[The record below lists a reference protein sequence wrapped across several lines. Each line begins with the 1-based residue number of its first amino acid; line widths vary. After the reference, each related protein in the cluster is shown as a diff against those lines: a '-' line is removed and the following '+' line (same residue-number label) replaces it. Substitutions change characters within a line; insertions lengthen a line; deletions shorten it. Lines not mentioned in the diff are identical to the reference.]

1 MQDLG
6 LEGHR
11 RHRAAEL
18 QASVVGEDEVEQ
30 HIALVRGARGRRL
43 EGEPPVQHQR
53 AQRHVSQQMAAV
65 GVLEDAVPAVALE
78 LADVVE
84 EDARE
89 YQVGVGAAYFGD
101 GARDRRNFGGVL
113 DQPADRGVVAVDTR
127 RAAAVARPELVVVVE
142 QAEDASEAGF
152 VDLPAPAVE
161 DVPVPADIAHGRQ
174 QLVQVHGARGE
185 QAERGGH
192 AQLAAAAVLGRRHD
206 RRRQGRAGE
215 PAGGIPECEDRI
227 GAAVETLLLGIQ
239 DEQRVLHAV
248 ADLQRSQVQDAGHA
262 TNLPEGV
269 GKWGRGCCGA

>member
-1 MQDLG
+1 M
-6 LEGHR
+6 
-11 RHRAAEL
+11 
-18 QASVVGEDEVEQ
+18 
-30 HIALVRGARGRRL
+30 
-43 EGEPPVQHQR
+43 
-53 AQRHVSQQMAAV
+53 
-65 GVLEDAVPAVALE
+65 
-78 LADVVE
+78 
-84 EDARE
+84 
-89 YQVGVGAAYFGD
+89 
-101 GARDRRNFGGVL
+101 
-113 DQPADRGVVAVDTR
+113 VAVDTR

-192 AQLAAAAVLGRRHD
+192 AQLAAAAVLRHFAD
-206 RRRQGRAGE
+206 HLHHVAAADSFDERQVLVEKRRAGE